1 MVTIYNVRLH
11 ANPEAGTGESWHLYT
26 GPPAQIETIVKHYSE
41 LFNLIVEVGGR
52 GADDSTDDP
61 ILQNWEAAEIIAT
74 DVGSGDIMSVTK
86 TFFYSD
92 SWEPYDNG

>member
-1 MVTIYNVRLH
+1 MRIYNVRLH

-26 GPPAQIETIVKHYSE
+26 GPPAQMEAVVKHYSE

-61 ILQNWEAAEIIAT
+61 ILQNWEAGEILAT
-74 DVGSGDIMSVTK
+74 DVDSGEK
-86 TFFYSD
+86 FFYSD
-92 SWEPYDNG
+92 SWEPCEEETI

>member
-1 MVTIYNVRLH
+1 M
-11 ANPEAGTGESWHLYT
+11 EAV
-26 GPPAQIETIVKHYSE
+26 VKHYSE

-74 DVGSGDIMSVTK
+74 DVDSGEK
-86 TFFYSD
+86 FFYSD

>member
-26 GPPAQIETIVKHYSE
+26 GPPAQMEAIVKHYSE

-61 ILQNWEAAEIIAT
+61 ILQNWEAGEIIAT